1 MRWYSRRWAYRGQP
15 CEPDS
20 SAPWTTPEPTKGPW
34 LPAMANRGRYR
45 HREAMF
51 YVKYDSSRLV
61 FSLLVLRSSRL
72 ILKRHARGDGLDQR
86 LSLIIIL
93 SQFRHDVIYCTGIL
107 ERQAAPQCVTEH
119 LAGQVA
125 NEQFFPFE

>member
-1 MRWYSRRWAYRGQP
+1 MRWYSRRWAYRGRP

-20 SAPWTTPEPTKGPW
+20 SARWTTPEPTKEPW
-34 LPAMANRGRYR
+34 PPATASRGRYR

-51 YVKYDSSRLV
+51 YVKCDSSRLV

-72 ILKRHARGDGLDQR
+72 ILKRHARGNGLDQR
-86 LSLIIIL
+86 LGPVIIL
-93 SQFRHDVIYCTGIL
+93 SQFRHDGIYCTGIL
-107 ERQAAPQCVTEH
+107 ERQAAPQRVAEH

-125 NEQFFPFE
+125 NEQILPFE